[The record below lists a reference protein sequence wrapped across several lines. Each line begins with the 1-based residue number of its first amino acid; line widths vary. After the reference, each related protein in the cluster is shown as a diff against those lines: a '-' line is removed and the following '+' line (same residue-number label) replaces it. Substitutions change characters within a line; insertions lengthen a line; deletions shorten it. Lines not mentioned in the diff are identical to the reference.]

1 MTIRVY
7 GTLLLVLLLAA
18 CGRQLPEE
26 EPVTNDSN
34 TSSEVA
40 AAATETPAPT
50 TAPTD
55 APVTEEAETEDAD
68 ADATAEED
76 TEATEDADAAA
87 DDETADAGGDD
98 PIAIAI
104 AAGNPEQGAQIF
116 QTSYDTASG
125 PWMCASCHSV
135 DASQVRLVG
144 PGLWG
149 LAEHGTERIAETSD
163 DTIPEYIYTSIA
175 NPQDYIVPADDG
187 GPYPEN
193 LMPHYADV
201 LSEQEI
207 NDLVAYILTLSE

>member
-26 EPVTNDSN
+26 EPVTNNSN

-40 AAATETPAPT
+40 AAPTETPTPT

-55 APVTEEAETEDAD
+55 TPATEEA
-68 ADATAEED
+68 D
-76 TEATEDADAAA
+76 TEETSEADNMDAEGDTDADAAT

-98 PIAIAI
+98 PVAAAI

-125 PWMCASCHSV
+125 PWMCGSCHSV
-135 DASQVRLVG
+135 DANQVRLVG

-149 LAEHGTERIAETSD
+149 LADRGAQRIAETGD
-163 DTIPEYIYTSIA
+163 DTIPEYVHNSIA
-175 NPQDYIVPADDG
+175 NPQAYIVPADEG